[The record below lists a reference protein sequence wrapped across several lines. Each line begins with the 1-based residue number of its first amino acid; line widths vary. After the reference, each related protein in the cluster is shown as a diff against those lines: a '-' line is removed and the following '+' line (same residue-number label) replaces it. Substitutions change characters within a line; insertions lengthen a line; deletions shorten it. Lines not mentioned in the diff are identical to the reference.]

1 MNVVFSCRDL
11 LEEGKATIPC
21 LAERLTSELIMHICV
36 SARRAEQ
43 SLASAE
49 LNHVDTHGPPGHLV
63 KMWAQIQGLWMWRY
77 EQGHQGLLAWNFAGR
92 TGKTAL
98 EDLGP

>member
-63 KMWAQIQGLWMWRY
+63 KMWAQIQGLWMWPGMLPGGVAIACQRITCRV
-77 EQGHQGLLAWNFAGR
+77 GC
-92 TGKTAL
+92 
-98 EDLGP
+98 